1 MKANKK
7 TLIVVSILL
16 FAFLAVL
23 NLSIG
28 AVKVGFG
35 DIFNIIISKIG
46 IIEKDDNISD
56 SIDYIISNVRLPRII
71 VSYFVGGLLSICG
84 VAYQGLLK
92 NPMAD
97 PYILGISS
105 GAAFGA
111 TIGIVA
117 FGGTKLFGISTIT
130 LFAFIG
136 AIAVVFFVYNIARIG
151 NRVPVTTMLLSGIAM
166 SQFLAALMSV
176 MMMLFDE
183 SLHKIIFWTMGS
195 LSGKGWDQVAT
206 IIPYSIVGFLIL
218 MVLSKEMD
226 IMLLGEE
233 NANNLG
239 VDSEK
244 IKKIILV
251 ITSIITGV
259 AVSMSGI
266 IGFVG
271 LIVPHM
277 VRMFTGPSHRILLP
291 VAFNFGGVML
301 MCCDTVARSL
311 ISQEI
316 PVGIITAVLGGPFF
330 IYLLNKRKKEM
341 F

>member
-1 MKANKK
+1 MKYNKK
-7 TLIVVSILL
+7 LIIIISILI
-16 FAFLAVL
+16 FAFFTVL

-28 AVKVGFG
+28 AVRVGFG
-35 DIFNIIISKIG
+35 DILNIVFSKTG
-46 IIEKDDNISD
+46 LVEKDVNTSD
-56 SIDYIISNVRLPRII
+56 SITYIISNVRLPRII

-84 VAYQGLLK
+84 VAYQGILK

-111 TIGIVA
+111 TFGIVA
-117 FGGTKLFGISTIT
+117 FGGMKIFGISAIT
-130 LFAFIG
+130 LFAFVG

-151 NRVPVTTMLLSGIAM
+151 NNVPVTTMLLSGIAM

-195 LSGKGWDQVAT
+195 LSGKGWSHVVT
-206 IIPYSIVGFLIL
+206 IIPYSIAGFLIL
-218 MVLSKEMD
+218 IYMAREMD

-244 IKKIILV
+244 TKRIILV
-251 ITSIITGV
+251 TTSIITGV

-271 LIVPHM
+271 LIVPHI
-277 VRMFTGPSHRILLP
+277 VRMFTGPRHNVLLP
-291 VAFNFGGVML
+291 VAFNFGGVLL

>member
-1 MKANKK
+1 MKYNKK
-7 TLIVVSILL
+7 LIIIISILI
-16 FAFLAVL
+16 FAFFTVL

-28 AVKVGFG
+28 AVRVGFG
-35 DIFNIIISKIG
+35 DILNIIFSKTG
-46 IIEKDDNISD
+46 LVEKDVNTSD
-56 SIDYIISNVRLPRII
+56 SITYIISNVRLPRII

-84 VAYQGLLK
+84 VAYQGILK

-111 TIGIVA
+111 TFAIVA
-117 FGGTKLFGISTIT
+117 FGGMKIFGISAIT
-130 LFAFIG
+130 LFAFVG
-136 AIAVVFFVYNIARIG
+136 ATAVVFFVYNIARIG
-151 NRVPVTTMLLSGIAM
+151 NNVPVTTMLLSGIAM

-195 LSGKGWDQVAT
+195 LSGKGWSHVVT
-206 IIPYSIVGFLIL
+206 IIPYSIAGFLIL
-218 MVLSKEMD
+218 IYMSREMD

-244 IKKIILV
+244 TKRIILV
-251 ITSIITGV
+251 TTSIITGV

-271 LIVPHM
+271 LIVPHI
-277 VRMFTGPSHRILLP
+277 VRMFTGPRHNVLLP
-291 VAFNFGGVML
+291 VAFNFGGVLL